1 MVRHAPDA
9 PGGRSVKDRSRGILA
24 GLGLAGLAL
33 VGALVVMVLWNGG
46 GSDTP
51 EPTVT
56 GPSGITA
63 YADLDRYKVHF
74 GDTVTAKVEV
84 SVDRARVDPDSIRI
98 NTDFTPWKAT
108 GPPTVVRRNGRSTT
122 YIETRYILRCLES
135 FCTTPEEQSAQG
147 FRAARVSYTALDE
160 AAGGAGP
167 HTVRAAWPQL
177 LVTARYAPP
186 SASQSTRQPETQW
199 QANLLAL
206 PAATYRVGPWALVAL
221 LLAGAAILATAAVLI
236 VLRTR
241 PRPTPAVVV
250 APVAPAGPG
259 ITPLDYALELLEDPG
274 RVNGSGDQ
282 RRALELVADGLV
294 DRGDGTLARIARA
307 LAWSRPVPKIEETS
321 GIARKARAVFGKRA
335 EADATAV

>member
-1 MVRHAPDA
+1 MSER
-9 PGGRSVKDRSRGILA
+9 GRGILTA
-24 GLGLAGLAL
+24 VGLGAVAL
-33 VGALVVMVLWNGG
+33 VGAVVVLVLWNGG

-56 GPSGITA
+56 SPSGIQA

-74 GDTVTAKVEV
+74 GDTVTARVEV

-98 NTDFTPWKAT
+98 DTDFTPWKAT
-108 GPPTVVRRNGRSTT
+108 GPPTVVRRDGRSTT
-122 YIETRYILRCLES
+122 YLETRYTLRCLES
-135 FCTTPEEQSAQG
+135 FCTTPEEQSIQG
-147 FRAARVSYTALDE
+147 FRAARVAYTARDQ

-167 HTVRAAWPQL
+167 RTVEAAWPQI

-186 SASQSTRQPETQW
+186 SASRSSGQSSTQW
-199 QANLLAL
+199 QANLLSL
-206 PAATYRVGPWALVAL
+206 PAATYRIGPWALVGL
-221 LLAGAAILATAAVLI
+221 LLAAAAALAAAAVLI

-241 PRPTPAVVV
+241 PRPTASDVV
-250 APVAPAGPG
+250 AAPSTWAGPG
-259 ITPLDYALELLEDPG
+259 ITPLEYALELLEDPG

-307 LAWSRPVPKIEETS
+307 LAWSRPVPRIEETS
-321 GIARKARAVFGKRA
+321 GIARKARAVFGRREA
-335 EADATAV
+335 ADAPAV

>member
-1 MVRHAPDA
+1 
-9 PGGRSVKDRSRGILA
+9 VKDRSRGILA

-56 GPSGITA
+56 SPSGITA

-160 AAGGAGP
+160 G
-167 HTVRAAWPQL
+167 RA
-177 LVTARYAPP
+177 
-186 SASQSTRQPETQW
+186 
-199 QANLLAL
+199 
-206 PAATYRVGPWALVAL
+206 
-221 LLAGAAILATAAVLI
+221 
-236 VLRTR
+236 
-241 PRPTPAVVV
+241 
-250 APVAPAGPG
+250 
-259 ITPLDYALELLEDPG
+259 G
-274 RVNGSGDQ
+274 RVPTRCGP
-282 RRALELVADGLV
+282 
-294 DRGDGTLARIARA
+294 RGR
-307 LAWSRPVPKIEETS
+307 SS
-321 GIARKARAVFGKRA
+321 S
-335 EADATAV
+335 